1 MRFTEAEQFRI
12 QCIVESLVVEG
23 VFDPAIFKAFFMAG
37 GPGSGKSYVSG
48 QVTAGHGLVTVN
60 SDTAFEILL
69 KKAGMSLKLD
79 TLDPKD
85 YDPVRAHAGA
95 LTKVRQS
102 HWVNERLGMVI
113 DGTGREAAKIEQQKH
128 ALDQLGYDT
137 YMIFVNTSLEVALE
151 RNAGRGRTVPEH
163 IVKEAWQHVQ
173 ANIPAFRSMFGGH
186 FFVVE
191 NNGPNQDALNL
202 ASKWV
207 RALVNTPPQ
216 NPIAKKWIADRG
228 GTGAIA
234 KWS

>member
-1 MRFTEAEQFRI
+1 MKFTEAEQFRI
-12 QCIVESLVVEG
+12 QCIVESLFVEG

-37 GPGSGKSYVSG
+37 GPGSGKSFVSRA
-48 QVTAGHGLVTVN
+48 VTGGHGLVTVN

-79 TLDPKD
+79 TLDPAE
-85 YDPVRAHAGA
+85 YGAVRAHAGD
-95 LTKVRQS
+95 LTKVRQH

-113 DGTGREAAKIEQQKH
+113 DGTGREASKIEHQKH
-128 ALDQLGYDT
+128 ALEQLGYDT
-137 YMIFVNTSLEVALE
+137 YMIFVNTSLEVALS
-151 RNAGRGRTVPEH
+151 RNAQRDRTVPEH
-163 IVKEAWQHVQ
+163 VVREAWQHVQ
-173 ANIPAFRSMFGGH
+173 DNIPAFRSMFGGH
-186 FFVVE
+186 FYVVE
-191 NNGPNQDALNL
+191 NNGPNQDLLDL

-207 RALVNTPPQ
+207 RSLVNTPPQ